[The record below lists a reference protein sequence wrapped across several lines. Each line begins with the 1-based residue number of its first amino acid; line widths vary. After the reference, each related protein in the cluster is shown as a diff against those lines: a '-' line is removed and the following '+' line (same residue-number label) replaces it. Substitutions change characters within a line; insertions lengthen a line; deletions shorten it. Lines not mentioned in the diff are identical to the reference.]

1 MYRIKEIEL
10 QSNVDDL
17 QRRIEIAEEQ
27 NQYQEQ
33 LIAEGQQRE
42 KQLLEKVN
50 SLQKQLTQVNAAAY
64 DARITAELDEQLKCK
79 WYRPQVCQ
87 NSLNYWSCKNIV
99 VQSAQLRDLELANGK
114 LSKELD
120 LYKKRYPN
128 IEALAEEKHR
138 LEREV
143 RDLRQVS
150 DKTKQLESENA
161 KLKAEKLEW

>member
-79 WYRPQVCQ
+79 
-87 NSLNYWSCKNIV
+87 
-99 VQSAQLRDLELANGK
+99 
-114 LSKELD
+114 
-120 LYKKRYPN
+120 
-128 IEALAEEKHR
+128 
-138 LEREV
+138 
-143 RDLRQVS
+143 
-150 DKTKQLESENA
+150 
-161 KLKAEKLEW
+161 